1 LLIKDVVRQY
11 SGRVQFVTENYGGSK
26 LSERYGL
33 SRYPAVFVDDIL
45 FAGPGDFGWFGAVEF
60 KGRYSPWTDTANHTK
75 FKRDLALMIDL
86 VSSGNR
92 EEAVGSASRPDTRAE
107 IASLPT
113 FSFKDI
119 EGRPVESS
127 SLQGHVVL
135 VEFWATWC
143 PPCRKTLAW
152 LASGKRRSSDVTV
165 IAVAVESPAAE
176 IKKAAAALPP
186 SFHLVAG
193 SGDEARLFG
202 DLGSI
207 PTMYVF
213 GRDGKLASVFYGAA
227 PDLHEKV
234 GNLID
239 SLAR

>member
-1 LLIKDVVRQY
+1 MVRQY

-60 KGRYSPWTDTANHTK
+60 KGRYAPWTDTANHSK
-75 FKRDLALMIDL
+75 FKRDLARMIDL
-86 VSSGNR
+86 VSTGHT
-92 EEAVGSASRPDTRAE
+92 EEAASSAAHVDTDAE
-107 IASLPT
+107 VKALPS

-119 EGRPVESS
+119 QGRPLESS
-127 SLQGHVVL
+127 ALDGRVVL

-152 LASGKRRSSDVTV
+152 LASGKRRSTDVTV
-165 IAVAVESPAAE
+165 IAIAVESTTAE
-176 IKKAAAALPP
+176 IKKVAGTLPP
-186 SFHLVAG
+186 SFYLVAG

-207 PTMYVF
+207 PTTYVF
-213 GRDGKLASVFYGAA
+213 GRDGKRAGVFYGAA
-227 PDLHEKV
+227 PDLHDKM